1 MIQHGNHDGI
11 RMILGALML
20 GAFFSTAFAGVA
32 SAAEPA
38 TASVEATPAAAGKA
52 SGSKRAERSY
62 GYSVR
67 TYKTPEVGLT
77 DANGASV
84 DLSSAIDSAD
94 TVVVGFIFTTCQGVC
109 PVITATM
116 ANATRELDKDGRDY
130 KVLLVSLDPEY
141 DTPARLNEY
150 AKRFRT
156 GERISFLTGSRDDI
170 FEVLRRFDSLYLGGR
185 KMSHQPVTLIR
196 NRGDHAW
203 VRLDGLVDARSLVSE
218 IRKVQTGGEPIAAV
232 TP

>member
-1 MIQHGNHDGI
+1 MIQHGKNNGTNK
-11 RMILGALML
+11 ILGALML
-20 GAFFSTAFAGVA
+20 GAFFSLAFTGVA
-32 SAAEPA
+32 SAAEP
-38 TASVEATPAAAGKA
+38 TPAIAEAKPAVVGKPAG
-52 SGSKRAERSY
+52 GKRDKRNY

-67 TYKTPEVGLT
+67 TYKTPEVGLI

-84 DLSSAIDSAD
+84 DLSSAVDSAD

-116 ANATRELDKDGRDY
+116 ANVTRELDKDGRDY

-141 DTPARLNEY
+141 DTPARLNDY

-156 GERISFLTGSRDDI
+156 GERISFLTGTRDDI

-196 NRGDHAW
+196 NRGDEAW
-203 VRLDGLVDARSLVSE
+203 VRLDGLVDARSLVGE

-232 TP
+232 VP